1 VVPASGW
8 PAFATSS
15 GVAFSA
21 PAPNYLNMRKPE
33 DEEANPLDAFMAA
46 EVQPEAQS

>member
-1 VVPASGW
+1 
-8 PAFATSS
+8 
-15 GVAFSA
+15 
-21 PAPNYLNMRKPE
+21 MRKPE